1 MPNKIFAFTIRTKT
15 NIESGNVFSANG
27 DLVGRILR
35 KHPKFKDEWNEMK
48 YDGFYT
54 YDIET
59 SKSNFEKIKNNKI
72 TLDLDDYSVDDCNTS
87 WIREE

>member
-1 MPNKIFAFTIRTKT
+1 
-15 NIESGNVFSANG
+15 
-27 DLVGRILR
+27 
-35 KHPKFKDEWNEMK
+35 MK